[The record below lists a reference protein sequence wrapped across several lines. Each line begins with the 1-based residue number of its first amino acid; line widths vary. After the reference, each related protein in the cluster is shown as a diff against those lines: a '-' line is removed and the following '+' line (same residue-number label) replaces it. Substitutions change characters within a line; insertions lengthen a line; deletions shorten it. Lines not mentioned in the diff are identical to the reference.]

1 MKCNNCGFN
10 MRTFT
15 QKIQEPNGAL
25 KTHKLGFCDRCQNR
39 VDYGRDTNV
48 TPFFVI
54 GAILF
59 VLIIGGLS
67 GGTENASNNESTAAV
82 VDNNDKNIPNNT
94 NVETQTEPPTES
106 EADYKA
112 SCQTYNYKDVL
123 RNPENYVGK
132 RIKITVKIST
142 VHEQSL
148 FNPEKYYFAYSDNDG
163 KGWYYDDRY
172 GIFDKRAD
180 GSMKLLEDDI
190 ITVYG
195 EISDP
200 QHTASIIVSSS
211 EVFCIDMKYI
221 DFISE

>member
-15 QKIQEPNGAL
+15 QKVKESNGAL

-39 VDYGRDTNV
+39 IDYGRYTNP
-48 TPFFVI
+48 TPFIVI
-54 GAILF
+54 GVILF
-59 VLIIGGLS
+59 ILIIGGLS
-67 GGTENASNNESTAAV
+67 SGSENTSNSESTAAV
-82 VDNNDKNIPNNT
+82 VDNNDKNISDNT

-123 RNPENYVGK
+123 RNPNNYVGK

-142 VHEQSL
+142 VHEKSL
-148 FNPEKYYFAYSDNDG
+148 FNSEKYYLAYSDSDKDN
-163 KGWYYDDRY
+163 WYIDDMY
-172 GIFDKRAD
+172 GVFDKRAD
-180 GSMKLLEDDI
+180 GSMKLLENDI

-195 EISDP
+195 EIADTQKTS
-200 QHTASIIVSSS
+200 SLIVSSS